1 MSDDFYDQTERIHL
15 GWPGRLLLFA
25 LAAAL
30 CLLFAGCASP
40 GPVHR
45 TLDRDLGVLCY
56 YTRAGISCLPVS
68 IDDGE
73 IEQDLAQLFTPDGC
87 SPETNSAEKRTTDPA
102 KPADATTAGRA
113 RQGD

>member
-15 GWPGRLLLFA
+15 GWPGRLLLFVIT
-25 LAAAL
+25 AAL

-45 TLDRDLGVLCY
+45 TLDRDVGVICY

-68 IDDGE
+68 IEEDE
-73 IEQDLAQLFTPDGC
+73 IEQHIA
-87 SPETNSAEKRTTDPA
+87 ETQPAEPA
-102 KPADATTAGRA
+102 NPADNPTAGAAGRK
-113 RQGD
+113 